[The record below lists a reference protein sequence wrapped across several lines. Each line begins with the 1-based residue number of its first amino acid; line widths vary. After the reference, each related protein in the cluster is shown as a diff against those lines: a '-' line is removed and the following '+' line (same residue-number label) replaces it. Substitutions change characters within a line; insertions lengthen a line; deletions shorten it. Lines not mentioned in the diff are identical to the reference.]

1 MGIKSAKNTNNVNQS
16 NANESDDENFT
27 TSKITLVL
35 IDYFER
41 GGLIFPSYEIFNI
54 LFSIDQYLSVF
65 FILKLEKNLIMNQ
78 YLILTLGVMIMNN
91 LIFYVKILCLI
102 FLN

>member
-54 LFSIDQYLSVF
+54 LFSIDQNLRC
-65 FILKLEKNLIMNQ
+65 FILKLEKNMIMNQ

-91 LIFYVKILCLI
+91 LIFYV
-102 FLN
+102 